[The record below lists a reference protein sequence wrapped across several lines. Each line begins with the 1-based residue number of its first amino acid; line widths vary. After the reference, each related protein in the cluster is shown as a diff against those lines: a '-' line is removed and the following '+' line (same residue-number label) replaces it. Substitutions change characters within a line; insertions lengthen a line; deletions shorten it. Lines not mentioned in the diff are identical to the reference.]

1 MGMGLELFGVR
12 RDGTEFPI
20 EISLSPL
27 KTEEGTYVTS
37 AIRDIT
43 QRKLAEAEIRKL
55 NQELEQALKR
65 SEKLATTG
73 RLAAT
78 IAHEINNPLE
88 AVTNLHYLIQG
99 RKDLDD
105 SSRQLFTLAQQEIVR
120 IGNIVRETLAPHRES
135 RLPVAIKISELLDDV
150 CSVFKPRLE
159 LAHINLRR
167 EFEVEGEVTVYPGE
181 LRQVLTNVIANAIDA
196 IGSMGEI
203 CVALSGADG
212 GVQISIS
219 DTGCGITPEHM
230 DKVFQPFFSTKQE
243 KGTGVGLWVSKNIIE
258 RLGGTISVSN
268 CEGPGQ
274 HGTCFTISLPRTTP
288 KIESAGTKRTEPHL
302 LSA

>member
-1 MGMGLELFGVR
+1 MEISLSPVLTPQGAIVISGIRDITERKRAEEKFRGLLESAPDAMVIVNTEGKIVLVNSQTEELFGFSRTELLGQSVEILMPSRYRGRHTGHRANFFRDPRVRPMGMGLELFGVR

-27 KTEEGTYVTS
+27 KTEEETYVTS

-150 CSVFKPRLE
+150 CSVSSP
-159 LAHINLRR
+159 
-167 EFEVEGEVTVYPGE
+167 
-181 LRQVLTNVIANAIDA
+181 D
-196 IGSMGEI
+196 
-203 CVALSGADG
+203 
-212 GVQISIS
+212 
-219 DTGCGITPEHM
+219 
-230 DKVFQPFFSTKQE
+230 
-243 KGTGVGLWVSKNIIE
+243 
-258 RLGGTISVSN
+258 
-268 CEGPGQ
+268 
-274 HGTCFTISLPRTTP
+274 
-288 KIESAGTKRTEPHL
+288 
-302 LSA
+302 